1 MSVFVL
7 NDREYKYIS
16 RAVYNYAKINLT
28 EQKRPLIV
36 SRLSKRIREL
46 KMGSFAQYVE
56 YLKDDTSGR
65 EFELLVDSLSTNFSH
80 FFRESH
86 HFDFLKDEVLEKAG
100 REQLTIWSAAAS
112 TGQEVYSIVMTIKE
126 FEEQRGRR
134 INARL
139 FASDISRK
147 VLLAASKGIYQERDV
162 EKVPRPILEKY
173 FLRGTGE
180 KSNLVKV
187 KKELIG
193 KVNFFR
199 LNLNDKTYMLPEM
212 DIIFLRNAI
221 IYFDH
226 DTKVELINRL
236 HNYIKPNGYL
246 ILGHSE
252 SLSGISDRF
261 ELIGKTIYRRI
272 GDD

>member
-1 MSVFVL
+1 MFVL
-7 NDREYKYIS
+7 NDREYEYIS
-16 RAVYNYAKINLT
+16 RAVYDYAKINLT

-46 KMGSFAQYVE
+46 KMNSFAQYVK
-56 YLKDDTSGR
+56 YLKEEQTGR

-80 FFRESH
+80 FFREPH
-86 HFDFLKDEVLEKAG
+86 HFDFLRHEVLEKAG

-112 TGQEVYSIVMTIKE
+112 TGQEIYSILITIKE
-126 FEEQRGRR
+126 YERETGRK
-134 INARL
+134 INVRL
-139 FASDISRK
+139 LASDISRK
-147 VLLAASKGIYQERDV
+147 VLEAASKGVYQERDV
-162 EKVPRPILEKY
+162 EKVPRPVLENY
-173 FLRGTGE
+173 ILRGTGE
-180 KSNLVKV
+180 KSKLVKV
-187 KKELIG
+187 KKELVD

-199 LNLNDKTYMLPEM
+199 INLNDKIYRLQKM
-212 DIIFLRNAI
+212 DVIFLRNAI

-236 HNYIKPNGYL
+236 HNYIKPGGFL

-252 SLSGISDRF
+252 SLSGLSDKF